1 MYSCAAVLWRL
12 AQRRIDLKGRVLD
25 LASLE
30 LVKSGIDD

>member
-25 LASLE
+25 LASLARASKE
-30 LVKSGIDD
+30 WD